1 MGGGG
6 GVVPDFD
13 DSKNNE
19 MSSAPFLYMTKFIPE
34 GEEGADCNEESEKRD
49 GVTWNVKNIVFLKG

>member
-6 GVVPDFD
+6 GEVVPDSD
-13 DSKNNE
+13 DRNKELSSVLFLSMSK
-19 MSSAPFLYMTKFIPE
+19 LIPE

-49 GVTWNVKNIVFLKG
+49 GVTWN